1 MMLDKSLHFLK
12 MLRDFEKV
20 ERALYRSEAHRE
32 NDVEHSYQLA
42 MMAWFFAEQYKLPLS
57 KEKLM
62 MYALAHDLVEVYA
75 GDTPVYHVPG
85 HPNTVDTKKE
95 REANALIEIQKNFS
109 YFKGMVDAVTAYEQ
123 RLDPESVFI
132 YELDK
137 IVPALNIYLDNGL
150 SWNILGVTLDD
161 VIREK
166 RKKVTSSKELVALL
180 NDLLVRLESEQ
191 GSLFEKK

>member
-1 MMLDKSLHFLK
+1 MLDKSLHFLK

-20 ERALYRSEAHRE
+20 ERVVYRTPNRQE

-42 MMAWFFAEQYKLPLS
+42 MMAWFFADYLNLPLS

-85 HPNTVDTKKE
+85 HPNTIETKKE
-95 REANALIEIQKNFS
+95 REAQALIEIQKNFS
-109 YFKGMVDAVTAYEQ
+109 YFKGMVDAVTAYED
-123 RLDPESVFI
+123 RLDLESIFI

-137 IVPALNIYLDNGL
+137 LVPALNIYLDNGL
-150 SWNILGVTLDD
+150 SWNVLGVTLAD
-161 VIREK
+161 VVRDK
-166 RKKVTSSKELVALL
+166 RKKITSVKELVGVLDELL
-180 NDLLVRLESEQ
+180 ARLEAEQ
-191 GSLFEKK
+191 GRLFEKR